1 MFSPTKE
8 QKNQKVFN
16 TNAIIALR
24 TLNELN
30 GGPKFPKNYKFD
42 KFKTI
47 SLDKNLEFYRAWI
60 DPTWKK
66 NVNDS
71 QSVYQM
77 MTSTKPYG
85 IPTIEHL
92 TIALNIGLNVEH
104 NEEGFKKIWGDQ
116 DGADLWQKLRDRWA
130 TDLKSSF
137 SPIDDADFQALW
149 EIDRVKAPTK
159 KSRVGAAMAW
169 APETTAELVRD
180 FVQQYVPF
188 YRVGANNTAL
198 TIFGFAEEFKKR
210 MGMDSRT
217 FAGLV
222 IPIISKMY
230 QYEISTKVADA
241 FELQLS
247 SQGFNQS
254 IHYNKNPMIQKF
266 LESLIANLQPQLMQQ
281 TEAAIQKYISGMDQ
295 LAAIKPEVSPAANA
309 IKQSLA
315 LLMSSNS
322 DGEKQKFKKS

>member
-8 QKNQKVFN
+8 QKIKRFL
-16 TNAIIALR
+16 IPMRSLLFKI
-24 TLNELN
+24 LNELN

-77 MTSTKPYG
+77 MTSTKALWDTYCA
-85 IPTIEHL
+85 EHL

-137 SPIDDADFQALW
+137 LQSMMQTF
-149 EIDRVKAPTK
+149 KH
-159 KSRVGAAMAW
+159 
-169 APETTAELVRD
+169 
-180 FVQQYVPF
+180 
-188 YRVGANNTAL
+188 
-198 TIFGFAEEFKKR
+198 FGR
-210 MGMDSRT
+210 
-217 FAGLV
+217 
-222 IPIISKMY
+222 
-230 QYEISTKVADA
+230 
-241 FELQLS
+241 
-247 SQGFNQS
+247 S
-254 IHYNKNPMIQKF
+254 I
-266 LESLIANLQPQLMQQ
+266 E
-281 TEAAIQKYISGMDQ
+281 
-295 LAAIKPEVSPAANA
+295 
-309 IKQSLA
+309 
-315 LLMSSNS
+315 
-322 DGEKQKFKKS
+322 